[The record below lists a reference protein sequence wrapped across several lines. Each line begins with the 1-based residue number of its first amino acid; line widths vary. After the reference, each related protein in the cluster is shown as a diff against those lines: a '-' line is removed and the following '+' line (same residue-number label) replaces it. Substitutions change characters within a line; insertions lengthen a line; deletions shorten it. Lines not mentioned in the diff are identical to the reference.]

1 MFCYFKHYYYICNIK
16 NRNKMKKKV
25 EEAMTVEGIME
36 EYEVNRRLAMYVLE
50 ERIARQKD
58 KEQKRKIREQNKNIN
73 NK

>member
-1 MFCYFKHYYYICNIK
+1 MLLCFVILNIITIFVNIK

-58 KEQKRKIREQNKNIN
+58 KE
-73 NK
+73 